1 MRRHSVQSGRPRCV
15 MAMLVMLLSRERF
28 RMACSRPCGA
38 NSMVMALG
46 GMCCDASSKST
57 ALSRLLVWYSADE
70 CVTDGLFHSLS
81 GTEEHTQREDRG
93 FGSGIT
99 CACTNTTEPVCTNT
113 TEPLRTNTTKTVCTW
128 SVYTIW
134 TSSHHIVTNSQ
145 VLFHNGSLLHSKSSI
160 HNSWLQFTTLLQF

>member
-1 MRRHSVQSGRPRCV
+1 MRRHSVQSGWPRCV
-15 MAMLVMLLSRERF
+15 MAILVMLLSRERF

-70 CVTDGLFHSLS
+70 WVTDGLLHPLS

-113 TEPLRTNTTKTVCTW
+113 TEPVCINTTEPLRTNTTKPVCTW
-128 SVYTIW
+128 SVYTLW
-134 TSSHHIVTNSQ
+134 TSSHHIVLVLSQ
-145 VLFHNGSLLHSKSSI
+145 AQS
-160 HNSWLQFTTLLQF
+160 